1 MLLNKNNRQYRY
13 IKNILKVCMFTFFIT
28 KLIGCTS
35 ESELNSVASK
45 LSTKEHNQLVID
57 TKQAIL
63 NLDTAL
69 VESLSAQIDVNR
81 ALPDNSTLLAWAV
94 ETQEPKLVRLLL
106 EKGAATNIANGNRF
120 TPIILACRYG
130 DSFIINLLLDHGADP
145 NSAIED
151 GTSAF
156 QLCAGSTSSVNLAR
170 MVKQGV
176 NISAENNYG
185 QTPLMWAANFGKAEN
200 LDYLVNKGAR
210 INHRTKEG
218 YSPLFFAIKSQHLN
232 SVKTAIAH
240 GADLLATAKDGTS
253 AAQLAVYTSNY
264 EFLNWFASELNSLVA
279 PDEIQKTLSAF
290 DRNGHQLLHAAVNAN
305 QPKLVMKLLEL
316 GANSTMVS
324 EPSKLT
330 WRYEAN
336 FKTENYYPPQLTPLE
351 IAEQKD
357 FESIVA
363 ILSK

>member
-1 MLLNKNNRQYRY
+1 
-13 IKNILKVCMFTFFIT
+13 MFTFFIS
-28 KLIGCTS
+28 KLIACTS
-35 ESELNSVASK
+35 ESELNSAKPK
-45 LSTKEHNQLVID
+45 LSNQEHNQLVLD

-63 NLDTAL
+63 NLDIAL

-106 EKGAATNIANGNRF
+106 QKGATTDIANGNRF

-130 DSFIINLLLDHGADP
+130 NSIIINSLLDHGADP
-145 NSAIED
+145 NNTIED

-156 QLCAGSTSSVNLAR
+156 QLCAGSTSTIDLAR
-170 MVKQGV
+170 MINQDV
-176 NISAENNYG
+176 NISAENDYG
-185 QTPLMWAANFGKAEN
+185 QTPLMWAANFGKVEN
-200 LDYLVNKGAR
+200 LDFLVNKGAR
-210 INHRTKEG
+210 INHRTNEG
-218 YSPLFFAIKSQHLN
+218 YSPLFFAIKSQNLN
-232 SVKTAIAH
+232 AVKTAIAH
-240 GADLLATAKDGTS
+240 GADLLAIAKDGTS

-264 EFLNWFASELNSLVA
+264 EFLNWFASELNSLMA
-279 PDEIQKTLSAF
+279 PDVIKKTLTAF

-305 QPKLVMKLLEL
+305 QPKLVMKLLEF
-316 GANSTMVS
+316 GANSTTVS

-336 FKTENYYPPQLTPLE
+336 FKTENYYPPQLTPIE

-357 FESIVA
+357 FEDIVA
-363 ILSK
+363 ILGK